1 MTDLFSSRAEV
12 ATSAPDRY
20 AKQLLAHLGHRTTFT
35 TTDNVSSASFAGG
48 VGRVIVGDGL
58 LALEAEAADRESL
71 ARVQAVLGGHLE
83 RFGQRNELL
92 VIWSTSDH
100 PGASAGTDPACAGPH
115 RPERT
120 GAEPPR

>member
-20 AKQLLAHLGHRTTFT
+20 AKQLLAHLEHRTTFT
-35 TTDNVSSASFAGG
+35 TTANTSSASFAGG
-48 VGRVIVGDGL
+48 VGRVVVGDGL
-58 LALEAEAADRESL
+58 LALEAEAPDRESL

-92 VIWSTSDH
+92 VTWSTSDH
-100 PGASAGTDPACAGPH
+100 PGASAGTDPGCAGPH
-115 RPERT
+115 RSERT